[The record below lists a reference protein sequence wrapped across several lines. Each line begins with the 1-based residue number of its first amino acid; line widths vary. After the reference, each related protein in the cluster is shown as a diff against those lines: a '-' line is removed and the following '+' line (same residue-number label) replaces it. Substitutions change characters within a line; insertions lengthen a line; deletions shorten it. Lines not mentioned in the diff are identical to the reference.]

1 MSKRKKRNGV
11 PADVPAATPGDRP
24 SEEGFADLED
34 PTQPGAGDD
43 DDDLSVVTTPHDGA
57 VLDSVEAAEAV
68 ADSAEL
74 AATGW
79 SEPEGADSDRAR
91 ESEHAQDGQDGDGQ
105 GEDITLVEGRGLAPD
120 GDGDG
125 DGAGEARSDDELA
138 AADEGADGQDADVDA
153 GDEIAAPAEADRLES
168 IIMSLLFAA
177 DRPLTV
183 ADLKR
188 LLGEGDNKRI
198 ATALETLRAR
208 YAESGVQL
216 AALAGGWQLRTHPAN
231 GPWVAK
237 LVAGRP
243 QRLSR
248 ALMET
253 LAIVAYRQPI
263 TRPEIDEIRGVDCGP
278 VLRTL
283 LDRGLVRVIGKK
295 EEVGR
300 PILYGT
306 TPEFL
311 KTFSLK
317 DLTELPT
324 LREFHE
330 LGAAEKAE
338 VDARVGAPGSS
349 AESLPGAEAP
359 MPSIEELPPP
369 DAAEEDALLDELD
382 RAASAANRASRAPL
396 DPAAPSDD
404 EPSAN
409 AAGGPESES

>member
-1 MSKRKKRNGV
+1 
-11 PADVPAATPGDRP
+11 
-24 SEEGFADLED
+24 
-34 PTQPGAGDD
+34 
-43 DDDLSVVTTPHDGA
+43 
-57 VLDSVEAAEAV
+57 
-68 ADSAEL
+68 
-74 AATGW
+74 
-79 SEPEGADSDRAR
+79 
-91 ESEHAQDGQDGDGQ
+91 
-105 GEDITLVEGRGLAPD
+105 
-120 GDGDG
+120 
-125 DGAGEARSDDELA
+125 
-138 AADEGADGQDADVDA
+138 
-153 GDEIAAPAEADRLES
+153 
-168 IIMSLLFAA
+168 MSLLFAA
-177 DRPLTV
+177 DKPLTV
-183 ADLKR
+183 IDLKR
-188 LLGEGDNKRI
+188 LLGESDNKRI
-198 ATALETLRAR
+198 AAALETLRAR

-283 LDRGLVRVIGKK
+283 LDRNLVRVIGKK

-338 VDARVGAPGSS
+338 VEARAGAPGASPDL
-349 AESLPGAEAP
+349 LPGSDAP
-359 MPSIEELPPP
+359 MPSVEELPAP

-396 DPAAPSDD
+396 DPTAASED
-404 EPSAN
+404 EPSAS